1 MVHTPASSQWS
12 SPGSFVHFRLHTLTV
27 TRWLQYCASV
37 TPYGYKQDEKAPK
50 SQKSEII
57 PHTGRPVTLRSRT
70 RTGELDRPPGRP
82 ASGIGPA
89 RAPGRVVAT
98 LPRSSSFLSHFG
110 HNANERR
117 RRLRAR
123 DSRDSTCEPTRVSGY
138 MTQISRS
145 RPGPRPPR
153 APRRGAG
160 APPRPLPPA
169 RAAGYF

>member
-70 RTGELDRPPGRP
+70 RTGELDIRP
-82 ASGIGPA
+82 ARQAACPA

-145 RPGPRPPR
+145 RRPAAAPR
-153 APRRGAG
+153 AAPGRRPA
-160 APPRPLPPA
+160 PRPLPPA